1 MEIPAAMSLKSQ
13 FCPGYHGMSP
23 FSHGNSRV
31 FPVEIA
37 LFSPSWR
44 RLKYSG
50 DSTCPAALALTG
62 PGRHGGETSRRGAA
76 GESGIRDVESI
87 EDLI

>member
-31 FPVEIA
+31 FPVEK
-37 LFSPSWR
+37 SPFFFV
-44 RLKYSG
+44 LHGVAIFSG

-62 PGRHGGETSRRGAA
+62 PGRHGGETSRRGACRRM
-76 GESGIRDVESI
+76 SGF
-87 EDLI
+87 LGMYPAW